1 MCSQLFLISLFI
13 VLPLGRARLCVA
25 YHTAI
30 ACSPALCFQ
39 MEQVS
44 LSTLRLHLIRL
55 CRAIQVVA
63 AQGIV
68 VVAAMQP
75 LNAVV
80 FIGDGVF
87 QGATDFLYLALSMA
101 VACGLS
107 AGAML
112 VGGGGLQDV
121 WIALFALQL
130 LRTVAVAAR
139 YADAVPVLGGS
150 PLARRAL

>member
-1 MCSQLFLISLFI
+1 
-13 VLPLGRARLCVA
+13 
-25 YHTAI
+25 
-30 ACSPALCFQ
+30 
-39 MEQVS
+39 VS
-44 LSTLRLHLIRL
+44 LSTLWLRLILL
-55 CRAIQVVA
+55 CRAIQVA
-63 AQGIV
+63 AVQGIV

-101 VACGLS
+101 LACGLS
-107 AGAML
+107 AGIML